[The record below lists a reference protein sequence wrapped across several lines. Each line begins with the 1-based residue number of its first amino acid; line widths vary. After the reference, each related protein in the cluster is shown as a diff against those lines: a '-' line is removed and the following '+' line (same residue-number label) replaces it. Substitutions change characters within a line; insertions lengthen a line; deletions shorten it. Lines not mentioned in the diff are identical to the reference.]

1 MSEQISMHNIET
13 ILGLLLVVA
22 LLAVVAERLVVPYPI
37 LLVLGGLV
45 LGFIPGL
52 PNVEINPELVF
63 LVFLPPLVTSA
74 AWYIPWRDFRAN
86 LRPILL
92 LSTGL
97 VLVTTSAVAVVAHA
111 VISGVTWPAA
121 FVLGAIVSPTDAV
134 ASTTIFQRLRVPRR
148 IVTVLESESLVN
160 DATGLVAYRFAVAA
174 VVTGVFSM
182 WEASLRFFLVGIGG
196 VIIGLALG
204 WIIAWIH
211 GRLDDPSVEI
221 TITVLM
227 SYVSYLLAERFGV
240 SGVLAAMTIGM
251 YHRWQS
257 PDLLSARTRI
267 AAIAVWDIIVFVLNG
282 LIFILIGLQLP
293 RILNAI
299 SGKLTATLLWYAIL
313 ISAVV
318 IGVRLLWVF
327 PATYIPRL
335 VSRRLRESDPYP
347 PWQNVLIIGWTGMR
361 GVLSLAAA
369 FALPLTTNN
378 QIPFPGRD
386 LIIFLTFCVI
396 LVTLVVQGF
405 TLPLLIRWLKI
416 KEDVGTEREE
426 MEARLR
432 AAQAA
437 LERIKELTT
446 QDNLLGESEMVEWLR
461 TQYKDRIRRFSACC
475 DAMDDGSYEQVAA
488 FESLQHEVLIA
499 ERNILIKLRNQG
511 LINDEVLLR
520 IQRDLD
526 LDEVRLGG

>member
-1 MSEQISMHNIET
+1 MHNIEI
-13 ILGLLLVVA
+13 ILGLLLIVA
-22 LLAVVAERLVVPYPI
+22 VLAVVAEKLVIPYPI
-37 LLVLGGLV
+37 MLVLGGLV

-52 PNVEINPELVF
+52 PKVDIDPELVF

-74 AWYIPWRDFRAN
+74 AWYIPWNDFRAN

-97 VLVTTSAVAVVAHA
+97 VLATISAVAVVAHA

-121 FVLGAIVSPTDAV
+121 FVLGAVVSPTDAV
-134 ASTTIFQRLRVPRR
+134 ASTTIFQRLSVPRR

-174 VVTGVFSM
+174 TIAGVFSI
-182 WEASLRFFLVGIGG
+182 WEASLRLFIVGIGG
-196 VIIGLALG
+196 VLIGLALG
-204 WIIAWIH
+204 WLIAWMH
-211 GRLDDPSVEI
+211 RRLDDPSVEI
-221 TITVLM
+221 TMTILM
-227 SYVSYLLAERFGV
+227 SYASYLLAERCGV

-257 PDLLSARTRI
+257 SDLLSARTRM
-267 AAIAVWDIIVFVLNG
+267 AAIAVWEIIVFVLNG
-282 LIFILIGLQLP
+282 FIFILIGLQLP
-293 RILNAI
+293 SILSSI
-299 SGKLTATLLWYAIL
+299 SGKLTPTLLWYAVL

-335 VSRRLRESDPYP
+335 LSRRLRERDPYP
-347 PWQNVLIIGWTGMR
+347 PWQNVLLIGWTGMR

-369 FALPLTTNN
+369 LTLPLTTNN
-378 QIPFPGRD
+378 EVPFPKRD
-386 LIIFLTFCVI
+386 LIIFLTFSVI
-396 LVTLVVQGF
+396 LVTLVLQGL
-405 TLPLLIRWLKI
+405 TLPLLIRWLKVTG
-416 KEDVGTEREE
+416 DVGTEREE

-437 LERIKELTT
+437 MARIEELTA
-446 QDNLLGESEMVEWLR
+446 QDNVLAESEMVLWLR
-461 TQYKDRIRRFSACC
+461 TQYKDRIRRFNACC
-475 DAMDDGSYEQVAA
+475 DAMDEGSQEQLAA
-488 FESLQHEVLIA
+488 FEYLQQEVLVA
-499 ERNILIKLRNQG
+499 ERKILIKLRKQG
-511 LINDEVLLR
+511 IINDEVLLR
-520 IQRDLD
+520 IERDID